1 MLGSKPASYLKAGES
16 MSYRIV
22 FCLFFLGACSRT
34 DTPTP
39 SPQTLVIEA
48 AAPVTPPET
57 QCDHVF
63 VAQDLILC
71 ATASTLV
78 ARHIPNGK
86 ILWNLVG
93 TGALQDLIGGD
104 FGRGPHIYAA
114 WGRGRGQLDAP
125 IVLQEI
131 DAASGTA
138 TELWHLS
145 GARTDV
151 SGLFIS
157 DIDRDGKPE
166 LALNYFAS
174 KYMVKLRAWKAD
186 LIVIDKP
193 EIRMATSR
201 AFADLNGDG
210 IADDVIGRVYGD
222 DAQAPGDLRID
233 LGKGPLLI
241 PTDRG
246 VRSLLVATLGS
257 EASPSLY
264 FADGW
269 AQSYA
274 KEAKA
279 QVKRAHWGKDG
290 FVVDTVATSPDE
302 YSFEKLLSLD
312 VDGDGR
318 AELVAVGNKRCTIF
332 SPHEN
337 LPWKSR
343 SWIEDPV
350 AIYAGFWKNN
360 GRIAAVLPG
369 ANSKVVFP

>member
-1 MLGSKPASYLKAGES
+1 

-22 FCLFFLGACSRT
+22 LCLFFLGACSRT
-34 DTPTP
+34 DAPTP
-39 SPQTLVIEA
+39 SPQTLVMET
-48 AAPVTPPET
+48 AAPLKPSET
-57 QCDHVF
+57 RCDRVF
-63 VAQDLILC
+63 AAQDLILC

-78 ARHIPNGK
+78 ARQIPNGK
-86 ILWNLVG
+86 SLWSLVG
-93 TGALQDLIGGD
+93 TGVLQDLIGGD
-104 FGRGPHIYAA
+104 FGRGPHLYAA

-125 IVLQEI
+125 LVLQEI
-131 DAASGTA
+131 DAASGAA
-138 TELWHLS
+138 TEFWHFS

-166 LALNYFAS
+166 LALNHFAS
-174 KYMVKLRAWKAD
+174 KYMVKLRGWKAD
-186 LIVIDKP
+186 LSVIEKS
-193 EIRMATSR
+193 EMRMATSR

-210 IADDVIGRVYGD
+210 IADDIIGRVYGD
-222 DAQAPGDLRID
+222 DAQAPGDLRVD
-233 LGKGPLLI
+233 LGDGPLPI

-246 VRSLLVATLGS
+246 VRSLVAASLGA

-269 AQSYA
+269 TQSYA

-279 QVKRAHWGKDG
+279 QVKRARWEKDK

-302 YSFEKLLSLD
+302 YTFEKLLSFD

-318 AELVAVGNKRCTIF
+318 AELVAVGNKRCTVF
-332 SPHEN
+332 TPSET

-343 SWIEDPV
+343 PWFEDPI
-350 AIYAGFWKNN
+350 AIYAGFWKTN
-360 GRIAAVLPG
+360 GKIAAVLPG
-369 ANSKVVFP
+369 PNAKVVFP